1 MKKFLIIILSNLI
14 IISNLSAETFTVA
27 LKKAY
32 KNNSE
37 LNAERENISI
47 SEQELK
53 ISMSS
58 YFPTITLEGSKSQ
71 DETDKLTNRDGSNAT
86 ITDVDTE
93 TKSISVTQTLFDF
106 GRGADLSKSKIGIN
120 LAKAKL
126 LKKEQD
132 ILYKTV
138 AAYTGLISA
147 NEKLEINRANIEL
160 LSRQVE
166 TDRIRLERGQISLSD
181 VSQSESSLAGAEASF
196 IQAQSDLLTS
206 KLNYENIIGPLGN
219 AQSLDKSSIISY
231 QIPGSLNSAIE
242 QSKKSNP
249 DLIIAEMEY
258 EQSKKDTS
266 IARSE
271 LVPTA
276 KLSLEKSY
284 SDDLSATYDERDKE
298 TLKATVTWP
307 FYSGGKNLASLNK
320 NKNIENRSRLTLDS
334 EIKQNQTNVASAWS
348 NFQSNKSLET
358 QKNLLLNNMIKKNQ
372 TDVASAWS
380 NYQSNKSLLD
390 SVRAQVNAAE
400 IANEGIVA
408 EYNSGSDRTT
418 LEVIQSNSLLLNAQ
432 ISLSDSERNYILS
445 QFNLLKSIGL
455 LNSEYLKLR

>member
-14 IISNLSAETFTVA
+14 IISNLSAETFTAA

-71 DETDKLTNRDGSNAT
+71 DETDKLTNRNGSNAT

-147 NEKLEINRANIEL
+147 NEKLEINRANVEL

-284 SDDLSATYDERDKE
+284 SDDFSATYDERDKE

-348 NFQSNKSLET
+348 NFQSNKSL
-358 QKNLLLNNMIKKNQ
+358 LN
-372 TDVASAWS
+372 
-380 NYQSNKSLLD
+380 
-390 SVRAQVNAAE
+390 SVQLQVRAAE
-400 IANEGIVA
+400 IANEGITA
-408 EYNSGSDRTT
+408 EYNSGSSGRTT

-432 ISLSDSERNYILS
+432 ISLADSERNFILS

-455 LNSEYLKLR
+455 LNSDYLKLR